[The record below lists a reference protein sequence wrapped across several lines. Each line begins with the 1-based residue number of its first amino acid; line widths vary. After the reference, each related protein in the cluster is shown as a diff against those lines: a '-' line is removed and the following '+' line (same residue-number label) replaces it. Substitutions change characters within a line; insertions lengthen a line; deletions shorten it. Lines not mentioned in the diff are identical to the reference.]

1 MSKQLFNKKQK
12 LFFLI
17 FLTCG
22 MTVTFLGLPFF
33 NSYLFTDISEK
44 SNPIELDNQFN
55 QPKIAEYQSY
65 SGSGEMLNI
74 TLHQS
79 LINTSNIQ
87 INYLTGTYSF
97 FEASPPFTG
106 FKSSFTNITVD
117 NINAYNQSITIEDDA
132 IDGGDDVATISVT
145 AFTVPSSCY
154 ILNASFYVRVALGSP
169 TATIYLYS
177 STWDSG
183 NSRSTPTGS
192 GKNIGSFSPPSTN
205 WYNIELT
212 KTFLNNSQTAN
223 NTWFI
228 GLYNSVPATTLEWRF
243 VDDISNGDNSDAY
256 RFSAGWNF
264 ESKDYECRVFLS
276 PINPTPNPEDIGL
289 KINNTIVNGYP
300 NINGSGYWSSYEAV
314 GSLSGNIQFDINADW
329 YNISCDIPKVQ
340 INYTKSDIQAISSF
354 DISSSGLD
362 VNWNVTVPSGLNYFD
377 SRLNN
382 YVINYTIPR
391 IWHEGSIRVFNGSTE
406 KTVFK
411 RLLNNGYREI
421 QVLNAGNGMYWYLNA
436 TSSNLFSSIDTYV
449 GGIALSRVN
458 HSDIVRLNTTFI
470 ETIYDGILNLS
481 IFTPNQGY
489 LNHTKIIDLTPIGAD
504 NEFFV
509 SDWDV
514 SVNVTEYGAFK
525 IQVSWNNDTAAG
537 LLEDY
542 ITVIA
547 DTSLTLQ
554 PYPLK
559 YTFNSSATFNLTVFY
574 QDTGLSAGVEADS
587 IRYQIGS
594 GGQRDASS
602 FYIGG
607 GYYNITIDAN
617 DADFNY
623 GSNTIIVSVEK
634 TYYNNQTESEAF
646 TILAETDAY
655 ITYPAMNDIFDS
667 GDTIE
672 LELYYNDTIKN
683 SGIGGATIEY
693 SLGGSP
699 FRIDAAITDYGTG
712 YYNITIS
719 ASDGDFGGYGI
730 KDIDVNINMDYH
742 YNQSESVTI
751 KLLGETSPIAPVR
764 VPNKAYYTAAETFN
778 ISLYFE
784 DSVKSIG
791 ISGATIT
798 VDIGG
803 TVYNPTALTDYGDG
817 NYDLIIDCSDVIF
830 SSYGVFPIRINATK
844 TNYYNQ
850 TYTLDTLIV
859 GNESLSVQAPNSGA
873 VYTIGQSFD
882 ITIEYIDTIL
892 STGIDGATIEYS
904 LNGGSTFN
912 STGVNS
918 IGPGQYNITI
928 YASDA
933 DFVSF
938 GFVDVII
945 DASKQYYENR
955 STTYTF
961 HRQITTQ
968 IAPQNAVDLGTV
980 IKGLN
985 ITYTFNYSDTNLKS
999 IDRVNWTR
1007 ISAEA
1012 NFGAWLENLG
1022 NGNYTMH
1029 LDTTNVLVTGV
1040 PYVYEFI
1047 VYAVGN
1053 ETQTLSLTVN
1063 VLIIDTD
1070 VTVNSYI
1077 PLIARN
1083 SGLNQTVK
1091 FYFNDTTNNLPV
1103 LNIATNNIIVKNYAT
1118 GIAFGA
1124 GQFWLYDPY
1133 NNGTYILDIT
1143 MGTRNSGW
1151 YTLEVNASKFPN
1163 YDYTLFNVS
1172 FYYRGNYTDIN
1183 LISLSDPSGPLVP
1196 TGLYNYTIFEGSDL
1210 VIEFNITDSEFL
1222 DTLIVGDADLYTVRY
1237 TNLGTGS
1244 NGVLATSLN
1253 FITILHRGTIYT
1265 SNPALTV
1272 GRYLLNLTTSRTN
1285 YEDAWFTFNLTITAK
1300 YQTNL
1305 TIVFAPTQVNA
1316 GDELT
1321 IILKAEYNNGT
1332 MWLPIVNGA
1341 IRMTPY
1347 FNGLLSTI
1355 QNDITNTSG
1364 EIKFVIITGS
1374 NVRSINITIEL
1385 IVAYNY
1391 QNKLYNI
1398 PASQITVIPPTP
1410 PLTFDDFLPYII
1422 IIGAALAVVV
1432 TAVATYRGVVVP
1444 KKKEKQRILTEVKTI
1459 FDDAINLEH
1468 ILVLYKGTGTCIF
1481 FKSYGSEQIDP
1492 ELIGGFLSAVS
1503 SFGKEMA
1510 TQAAL
1515 NEISYGDKMLLL
1527 ADGYLIRVALV
1538 LGKNASLILRRH
1550 LKEFIEMFENN
1561 YKDILPNWRGQLNY
1575 FKNAGMIVDDI
1586 LNTSIILPHQIS
1598 YDFSSVKDLKN
1609 PHSRDI
1615 LKVAQSCCEEAE
1627 REFFFIATLLKEA
1640 SERTSK
1646 DTAEIFMG
1654 IKELR
1659 DKKMLI
1665 PIEISAIEAQPISQ
1679 QELNL
1684 INQKVGA
1691 LTNLTS
1697 EEKQKL
1703 VQDLAQLGPIERE
1716 AYLTSLT
1723 KQAEIVT
1730 APIKTSVEGFDV
1742 ENKKSAKKGIKEL
1755 LKRGKMAHGKKD
1767 YIRAIELYESAA
1779 MLASNWELA
1788 DDYLRI
1794 EETIRKTKIEDM
1806 MEKKTNLEK
1815 EAKEAVKAK
1824 NYAEAAAKYKYASRM
1839 ASEIFKL
1846 GDTAM
1851 TKEVKR
1857 LTNKSNEYEKLK

>member
-1 MSKQLFNKKQK
+1 GSAFR
-12 LFFLI
+12 
-17 FLTCG
+17 
-22 MTVTFLGLPFF
+22 
-33 NSYLFTDISEK
+33 S
-44 SNPIELDNQFN
+44 DN
-55 QPKIAEYQSY
+55 
-65 SGSGEMLNI
+65 
-74 TLHQS
+74 
-79 LINTSNIQ
+79 
-87 INYLTGTYSF
+87 
-97 FEASPPFTG
+97 
-106 FKSSFTNITVD
+106 V
-117 NINAYNQSITIEDDA
+117 AY
-132 IDGGDDVATISVT
+132 
-145 AFTVPSSCY
+145 
-154 ILNASFYVRVALGSP
+154 
-169 TATIYLYS
+169 
-177 STWDSG
+177 
-183 NSRSTPTGS
+183 
-192 GKNIGSFSPPSTN
+192 
-205 WYNIELT
+205 
-212 KTFLNNSQTAN
+212 
-223 NTWFI
+223 
-228 GLYNSVPATTLEWRF
+228 
-243 VDDISNGDNSDAY
+243 
-256 RFSAGWNF
+256 
-264 ESKDYECRVFLS
+264 
-276 PINPTPNPEDIGL
+276 
-289 KINNTIVNGYP
+289 
-300 NINGSGYWSSYEAV
+300 
-314 GSLSGNIQFDINADW
+314 
-329 YNISCDIPKVQ
+329 
-340 INYTKSDIQAISSF
+340 
-354 DISSSGLD
+354 
-362 VNWNVTVPSGLNYFD
+362 
-377 SRLNN
+377 
-382 YVINYTIPR
+382 
-391 IWHEGSIRVFNGSTE
+391 
-406 KTVFK
+406 
-411 RLLNNGYREI
+411 
-421 QVLNAGNGMYWYLNA
+421 
-436 TSSNLFSSIDTYV
+436 
-449 GGIALSRVN
+449 
-458 HSDIVRLNTTFI
+458 
-470 ETIYDGILNLS
+470 
-481 IFTPNQGY
+481 
-489 LNHTKIIDLTPIGAD
+489 
-504 NEFFV
+504 
-509 SDWDV
+509 
-514 SVNVTEYGAFK
+514 
-525 IQVSWNNDTAAG
+525 
-537 LLEDY
+537 
-542 ITVIA
+542 
-547 DTSLTLQ
+547 
-554 PYPLK
+554 
-559 YTFNSSATFNLTVFY
+559 
-574 QDTGLSAGVEADS
+574 
-587 IRYQIGS
+587 IGS
-594 GGQRDASS
+594 GQ
-602 FYIGG
+602 
-607 GYYNITIDAN
+607 
-617 DADFNY
+617 
-623 GSNTIIVSVEK
+623 
-634 TYYNNQTESEAF
+634 
-646 TILAETDAY
+646 
-655 ITYPAMNDIFDS
+655 
-667 GDTIE
+667 
-672 LELYYNDTIKN
+672 
-683 SGIGGATIEY
+683 
-693 SLGGSP
+693 
-699 FRIDAAITDYGTG
+699 
-712 YYNITIS
+712 YNITIS
-719 ASDGDFGGYGI
+719 ASDPQFNGYGI
-730 KDIDVNINMDYH
+730 KSIDVNASKQFY

-751 KLLGETSPIAPVR
+751 KFLGETTPISPVR
-764 VPNKAYYTAAETFN
+764 VPDKVYYTAAETFN
-778 ISLYFE
+778 ISLYYE

-791 ISGATIT
+791 VSGATIT
-798 VDIGG
+798 VDVGG

-817 NYDLIIDCSDVIF
+817 NYDMIIDCSDAIF
-830 SSYGVFPIRINATK
+830 SSYGVFPIRINVTK

-859 GNESLSVQAPNSGA
+859 GNESLTVLAPNTGA
-873 VYTIGQSFD
+873 VYITGQSFD
-882 ITIEYIDTIL
+882 INIEYVDTIL

-904 LNGGSTFN
+904 LNGGSTFK
-912 STGVNS
+912 STGVS
-918 IGPGQYNITI
+918 ALGSGQYNITI
-928 YASDA
+928 DVSDA

-938 GFVDVII
+938 GFVDIII
-945 DASKQYYENR
+945 DASKQHYENR

-968 IAPQNAVDLGTV
+968 ITPRNVENLGTV

-985 ITYTFNYSDTNLKS
+985 VTYTFNYSDTSLNP

-1007 ISAEA
+1007 ISADE

-1053 ETQTLSLTVN
+1053 ETQTLSLTVD

-1070 VTVNSYI
+1070 VKVNSYI

-1083 SGLNQTVK
+1083 SALNQTVK

-1103 LNIATNNIIVKNYAT
+1103 LNVATNNIIVKNYAT
-1118 GIAFGA
+1118 GLAFGA

-1163 YDYTLFNVS
+1163 YDYTLFNVT
-1172 FYYRGNYTDIN
+1172 FYFRGNYTDIN

-1210 VIEFNITDSEFL
+1210 LIEFNITDSEFL

-1244 NGVLATSLN
+1244 NGVLVTSLN
-1253 FITILHRGTIYT
+1253 FITFLHRGTIFT

-1272 GRYLLNLTTSRTN
+1272 GRYLLNLTTSRSN

-1300 YQTNL
+1300 YQTYL
-1305 TIVFAPTQVNA
+1305 TLIYTPTQINA

-1321 IILKAEYNNGT
+1321 IIFKAEYDNGT
-1332 MWLPIVNGA
+1332 TLLPIVNGA

-1355 QNDITNTSG
+1355 QNDNTNSSG
-1364 EIKFVIITGS
+1364 EVKFTIITGS

-1385 IVAYNY
+1385 LVAYNY
-1391 QNKLYNI
+1391 QNKIYDIL
-1398 PASQITVIPPTP
+1398 ASDITVIPPTP
-1410 PLTFDDFLPYII
+1410 PLTFEDFLPYII

-1550 LKEFIEMFENN
+1550 LKEFIEMFENT

-1609 PHSRDI
+1609 PHSREI

-1640 SERTSK
+1640 SDRTSQ

-1703 VQDLAQLGPIERE
+1703 VQDLSQLGPIERE

-1723 KQAEIVT
+1723 KRAEIVT
-1730 APIKTSVEGFDV
+1730 APIKTSVEGLDV
-1742 ENKKSAKKGIKEL
+1742 DNKKSAKKGIKEL

-1779 MLASNWELA
+1779 MLASNWELS
-1788 DDYLRI
+1788 DDYLKI
-1794 EETIRKTKIEDM
+1794 EETIRKTKIEDL
-1806 MEKKTNLEK
+1806 MEKKTNLEN
-1815 EAKEAVKAK
+1815 EAKGAVKAK